1 MNQYALGQN
10 RTEDAQTMEEEEILW
25 KKMKKV

>member
-10 RTEDAQTMEEEEILW
+10 RTEDTQTMEEEEILW